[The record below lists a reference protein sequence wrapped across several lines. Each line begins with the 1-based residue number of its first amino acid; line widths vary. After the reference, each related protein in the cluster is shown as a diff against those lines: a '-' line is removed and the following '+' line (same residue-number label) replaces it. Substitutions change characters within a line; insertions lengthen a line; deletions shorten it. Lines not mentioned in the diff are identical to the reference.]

1 MLRVTPLTRRVTV
14 PHLRLTSSSRA
25 RQLVSAFSSLAV
37 RAQPRRLSSA
47 TPATARLLARGS
59 ASRASADPGETAVV
73 AEWAEGESPTA
84 SPAMAGDGCA
94 KLAALR
100 ARMAA
105 ASVDAFVVPSQD
117 PHFSEYVPTCFERR
131 AWISGFTGSAGT
143 AVVTAREALLWTD
156 GRYFLQASQELS
168 SEWTLMKGG
177 QPGVPEPKQWLAE
190 KLPSGARVGVDASV
204 HSLNEARAM
213 RDVFAKHGVAL
224 ECLATNPVDE
234 AWGDARPPFP
244 TAPLRAHPAEWAGKT
259 AAEKIA
265 ECRAALAEKDA
276 DALVVSPLDE
286 VAWLFNVRGNDLDFN
301 PVALGYGLITQN
313 AATLYVDR
321 SKVSDALRAELKAAG
336 VDVAAYEAC
345 VSDVKALAAAGKS
358 LWVDPEK
365 VSAALVAAAED
376 AAADAAAEA
385 PSSAKKAKT
394 EASGEKKTR
403 GANKKKTVVVEGAS
417 PIPLA
422 KAIKNDAEIA
432 GMVEAHLRDGVAMAS
447 FWCWLDKQAR
457 EGKTHSEFEI
467 GEVVRSFRAK
477 QPGFSE
483 ESFATI
489 AGEGPHGAVIHYR
502 ATRESA
508 RVVGSDSLLLCDS
521 GGQYECGTTDVTRT
535 HHTGSPTAFQKDA
548 YTRVLQGHIALASAR
563 FPEDTCGFVL
573 DAFARSHLWA
583 EGLDYR
589 HGTGHGVGAALN
601 VHEGPQSVS
610 PRFGNPTPLRPGMV
624 LSNEP
629 GYYEDG
635 PDGFGIRIENLL
647 VVRQAATS
655 HTFGDKKYLEF
666 YPLTLIPIQ
675 KKLIDWSLMAPKD
688 VAWLNEYHAQ
698 VWERVSPRVEDEET
712 KAWLRDAT
720 KPVTVRSFAVV
731 SE

>member
-73 AEWAEGESPTA
+73 AEGAEGESPTA

-403 GANKKKTVVVEGAS
+403 GGEQKKNRRRRGRVANSARQGDQERRRDRRHGGGAPS
-417 PIPLA
+417 RRR
-422 KAIKNDAEIA
+422 
-432 GMVEAHLRDGVAMAS
+432 RDGV
-447 FWCWLDKQAR
+447 
-457 EGKTHSEFEI
+457 
-467 GEVVRSFRAK
+467 
-477 QPGFSE
+477 
-483 ESFATI
+483 
-489 AGEGPHGAVIHYR
+489 
-502 ATRESA
+502 
-508 RVVGSDSLLLCDS
+508 
-521 GGQYECGTTDVTRT
+521 
-535 HHTGSPTAFQKDA
+535 
-548 YTRVLQGHIALASAR
+548 
-563 FPEDTCGFVL
+563 
-573 DAFARSHLWA
+573 
-583 EGLDYR
+583 
-589 HGTGHGVGAALN
+589 
-601 VHEGPQSVS
+601 
-610 PRFGNPTPLRPGMV
+610 
-624 LSNEP
+624 
-629 GYYEDG
+629 
-635 PDGFGIRIENLL
+635 LL
-647 VVRQAATS
+647 VLA
-655 HTFGDKKYLEF
+655 G
-666 YPLTLIPIQ
+666 
-675 KKLIDWSLMAPKD
+675 
-688 VAWLNEYHAQ
+688 
-698 VWERVSPRVEDEET
+698 
-712 KAWLRDAT
+712 
-720 KPVTVRSFAVV
+720 
-731 SE
+731 

>member
-14 PHLRLTSSSRA
+14 PHHRLSSSPRA

-37 RAQPRRLSSA
+37 RAQPRRVSSA
-47 TPATARLLARGS
+47 TPATASLLRGS
-59 ASRASADPGETAVV
+59 ALRASADAGETAVV
-73 AEWAEGESPTA
+73 AAGAESESPTA
-84 SPAMAGDGCA
+84 APAMAGDGCA

-190 KLPSGARVGVDASV
+190 RMDKGARVGVDASV

-213 RDVFAKHGVAL
+213 RDILTKHGVLFEFVTA
-224 ECLATNPVDE
+224 NPVDE
-234 AWGDARPPFP
+234 AWGEARPPFP
-244 TAPLRAHPAEWAGKT
+244 TAPLRAHPAEWAGKSV
-259 AAEKIA
+259 AEKIA
-265 ECRAALAEKDA
+265 QCRADLAAKNA

-286 VAWLFNVRGNDLDFN
+286 VAWLFNVRGGDLEFN
-301 PVALGYGLITQN
+301 PVALGYGIITAD
-313 AATLYVDR
+313 AATLYVDQA
-321 SKVSDALRAELKAAG
+321 KVTDAIRADLKNAG
-336 VDVAAYEAC
+336 VATAPYETCVA
-345 VSDVKALAAAGKS
+345 DIKALAAAGKS

-365 VSAALVAAAED
+365 VSAALVAAAEEAANGID
-376 AAADAAAEA
+376 ADPSARAA
-385 PSSAKKAKT
+385 KRAKT
-394 EASGEKKTR
+394 GEDDGKKT
-403 GANKKKTVVVEGAS
+403 TVVFEGAS

-447 FWCWLDKQAR
+447 FWCWLDSQAAQ
-457 EGKTHSEFEI
+457 GKTHSEFDI
-467 GEVVRSFRAK
+467 GETVRAFRAK

-489 AGEGPHGAVIHYR
+489 AGEGPHGAIIHYR
-502 ATRESA
+502 ASRESA
-508 RVVGSDSLLLCDS
+508 RAVGPDSLLLCDS

-535 HHTGSPTAFQKDA
+535 HHTGVPTRDQKDA
-548 YTRVLQGHIALASAR
+548 YTRVLQGHIALASVR
-563 FPEDTCGFVL
+563 FPADTSGFVL

-601 VHEGPQSVS
+601 VHEGPQSIS

-647 VVRQAATS
+647 VVREAATAK
-655 HTFGDKKYLEF
+655 TFGEKKYLEF
-666 YPLTLIPIQ
+666 YPLTP
-675 KKLIDWSLMAPKD
+675 
-688 VAWLNEYHAQ
+688 
-698 VWERVSPRVEDEET
+698 VSYTHLTLPT
-712 KAWLRDAT
+712 KA
-720 KPVTVRSFAVV
+720 
-731 SE
+731 

>member
-1 MLRVTPLTRRVTV
+1 
-14 PHLRLTSSSRA
+14 
-25 RQLVSAFSSLAV
+25 
-37 RAQPRRLSSA
+37 
-47 TPATARLLARGS
+47 
-59 ASRASADPGETAVV
+59 
-73 AEWAEGESPTA
+73 
-84 SPAMAGDGCA
+84 
-94 KLAALR
+94 
-100 ARMAA
+100 
-105 ASVDAFVVPSQD
+105 
-117 PHFSEYVPTCFERR
+117 
-131 AWISGFTGSAGT
+131 
-143 AVVTAREALLWTD
+143 
-156 GRYFLQASQELS
+156 
-168 SEWTLMKGG
+168 
-177 QPGVPEPKQWLAE
+177 
-190 KLPSGARVGVDASV
+190 
-204 HSLNEARAM
+204 
-213 RDVFAKHGVAL
+213 
-224 ECLATNPVDE
+224 
-234 AWGDARPPFP
+234 
-244 TAPLRAHPAEWAGKT
+244 
-259 AAEKIA
+259 
-265 ECRAALAEKDA
+265 
-276 DALVVSPLDE
+276 
-286 VAWLFNVRGNDLDFN
+286 
-301 PVALGYGLITQN
+301 
-313 AATLYVDR
+313 
-321 SKVSDALRAELKAAG
+321 
-336 VDVAAYEAC
+336 
-345 VSDVKALAAAGKS
+345 
-358 LWVDPEK
+358 VDPEK

-376 AAADAAAEA
+376 AAADA

-394 EASGEKKTR
+394 EAGGEKKTR
-403 GANKKKTVVVEGAS
+403 AKKAVVEGAS

-467 GEVVRSFRAK
+467 GEVVSSFRAK

-489 AGEGPHGAVIHYR
+489 AGEGPHGAIIHYR
-502 ATRESA
+502 ASRESA

-563 FPEDTCGFVL
+563 FPEDTSGFVL
-573 DAFARSHLWA
+573 DVFARSHLWA

-601 VHEGPQSVS
+601 VHEGPQSIS

-635 PDGFGIRIENLL
+635 ADGFGIRIENLL
-647 VVRQAATS
+647 VVREAATS
-655 HTFGDKKYLEF
+655 HAFGDKKYLEF

-698 VWERVSPRVEDEET
+698 VWDKVSPRVEDEET
-712 KAWLRDAT
+712 KTWLRDAT

>member
-1 MLRVTPLTRRVTV
+1 MLRATPLTRRVTV
-14 PHLRLTSSSRA
+14 PHHRLTSSPRA

-37 RAQPRRLSSA
+37 RAQPRRVSPA
-47 TPATARLLARGS
+47 TPATARLLRGS
-59 ASRASADPGETAVV
+59 ASRASADAGETAVV
-73 AEWAEGESPTA
+73 AAGPEGETPTA
-84 SPAMAGDGCA
+84 APAMAGDGCA

-156 GRYFLQASQELS
+156 GRYFTQASQELS
-168 SEWTLMKGG
+168 NEWTLMKGG

-190 KLPSGARVGVDASV
+190 RMDKGARVGVDASV

-213 RDVFAKHGVAL
+213 RDILTKHGVLFEFVTA
-224 ECLATNPVDE
+224 NPVDE
-234 AWGDARPPFP
+234 AWGEARPPFP
-244 TAPLRAHPAEWAGKT
+244 TAPLRAHPAEWAGKSV
-259 AAEKIA
+259 AEKIA
-265 ECRAALAEKDA
+265 QCRADLAAKNA

-286 VAWLFNVRGNDLDFN
+286 VAWLFNVRGGDLEFN
-301 PVALGYGLITQN
+301 PVALGYGIITAD
-313 AATLYVDR
+313 AATLYVDQA
-321 SKVSDALRAELKAAG
+321 KVTDAIRADLKNAG
-336 VDVAAYEAC
+336 VATAPYETCVA
-345 VSDVKALAAAGKS
+345 DIKALAAAGKS

-365 VSAALVAAAED
+365 VSAALVAAAEEAANGID
-376 AAADAAAEA
+376 ADPSARAA
-385 PSSAKKAKT
+385 KRAKT
-394 EASGEKKTR
+394 GEDDGKKT
-403 GANKKKTVVVEGAS
+403 TVVFEGAS

-447 FWCWLDKQAR
+447 FWCWLDSQAAQ
-457 EGKTHSEFEI
+457 GKTHSEFDI
-467 GEVVRSFRAK
+467 GETVRAFRAK

-489 AGEGPHGAVIHYR
+489 AGEGPHGAIIHYR
-502 ATRESA
+502 ASRESA
-508 RVVGSDSLLLCDS
+508 RAVGPDSLLLCDS

-535 HHTGSPTAFQKDA
+535 HHTGVPTRDQKDA
-548 YTRVLQGHIALASAR
+548 YTRVLQGHIALASVR
-563 FPEDTCGFVL
+563 FPADTSGFVL

-601 VHEGPQSVS
+601 VHEGPQSIS

-647 VVRQAATS
+647 VVREAATAK
-655 HTFGDKKYLEF
+655 TFGEKKYLEF

-675 KKLIDWSLMAPKD
+675 KKLIDWTLMQPKD
-688 VAWLNEYHAQ
+688 VAWLNAYHAQ
-698 VWERVSPRVEDEET
+698 VWEKVSPRVEDEET

-720 KPVTVRSFAVV
+720 KPVTVEQFAVV

>member
-14 PHLRLTSSSRA
+14 PHLRLTCSSRA

-403 GANKKKTVVVEGAS
+403 GANKKKNRRRRGRVANSARQGDQERRRDRRHGGGAPS
-417 PIPLA
+417 RRR
-422 KAIKNDAEIA
+422 
-432 GMVEAHLRDGVAMAS
+432 RDGV
-447 FWCWLDKQAR
+447 
-457 EGKTHSEFEI
+457 
-467 GEVVRSFRAK
+467 
-477 QPGFSE
+477 
-483 ESFATI
+483 
-489 AGEGPHGAVIHYR
+489 
-502 ATRESA
+502 
-508 RVVGSDSLLLCDS
+508 
-521 GGQYECGTTDVTRT
+521 
-535 HHTGSPTAFQKDA
+535 
-548 YTRVLQGHIALASAR
+548 
-563 FPEDTCGFVL
+563 
-573 DAFARSHLWA
+573 
-583 EGLDYR
+583 
-589 HGTGHGVGAALN
+589 
-601 VHEGPQSVS
+601 
-610 PRFGNPTPLRPGMV
+610 
-624 LSNEP
+624 
-629 GYYEDG
+629 
-635 PDGFGIRIENLL
+635 LL
-647 VVRQAATS
+647 VLA
-655 HTFGDKKYLEF
+655 G
-666 YPLTLIPIQ
+666 
-675 KKLIDWSLMAPKD
+675 
-688 VAWLNEYHAQ
+688 
-698 VWERVSPRVEDEET
+698 
-712 KAWLRDAT
+712 
-720 KPVTVRSFAVV
+720 
-731 SE
+731 